1 MDLLEVIMSN
11 NSNKKRELENNT
23 QKTNLDSFDM
33 NKSLVQKIKEGE
45 KEDISSMSIFNP
57 RENW

>member
-1 MDLLEVIMSN
+1 MSN

-45 KEDISSMSIFNP
+45 KEDISSMSTFNP
-57 RENW
+57 NEEW